1 MTFDSDGMKKN
12 MAAAAEK
19 INAPHPKPLILLYLF
34 FDYYILFMLNST
46 FLSQFFMRGS

>member
-19 INAPHPKPLILLYLF
+19 INAPQPKPYVQSKSHRLTPSNI
-34 FDYYILFMLNST
+34 IISSLNLT
-46 FLSQFFMRGS
+46 G